1 METEEHPRPEVAR
14 GELTPDQIEQH
25 GFARTR
31 KGLDEKEVREFL
43 RRVAEEHGALT
54 RRLAQLEEK
63 LRHPSVPSGQQLV
76 DMVGEE
82 VARTLR
88 SAQDSANEVSMR
100 ARERAAE
107 VERRAADAAQ
117 RARTQQ
123 IDQATVD
130 ARAIVEAARERGRE
144 MVGEARSLRER
155 MISDLNRRRETL
167 RSYIEQLRADR
178 DRFAETYRVVTETV
192 REAHDKLAR
201 LESERPFQAV
211 PVDVGPAPVFPAP
224 PREPARP
231 PEPARA
237 RHRAPRDDARSA
249 KTSPATGIGLGE
261 LGTPREP
268 APPVP
273 QPEVHRQPEPEPKPE
288 PEPSTATQEP
298 APEQEATTPAPE
310 PEPAASAPEPE
321 PAAPAPEPQPPAAS
335 DPEAEPEPEPEPVA
349 IMPELEL
356 DAPAAAAEPM
366 AAAPAPE
373 ADSTPEVLRT
383 AEVEALFQRIR
394 AGGEQVEPVPSAV
407 DATQVQRDDP
417 LAVQWSAETSM
428 PAPDLE
434 GELERARIGAGDA
447 ERLAKRDD
455 LLTSVAHDLVRR
467 CKRVLQSEQN
477 EVLDALRRQRGRL
490 TAEKLL
496 PPVPRQLSA
505 WTEAMAPAIEEAY
518 VAARAVAS
526 TSEASPVFSAPR
538 RIVTGMVGVVVT
550 PLRDRLVAAVEET
563 VADDPDP
570 DPGVLAQRIGSRYR
584 EWKGQ
589 ELDSRIGDVLA
600 AAYARGV
607 YDAAPDGSRL
617 RWLPAEPGRCPDA
630 DDNALEPTARGERF
644 PTGQQF
650 PPAHPGCRCLL
661 VVVDDD

>member
-1 METEEHPRPEVAR
+1 VA
-14 GELTPDQIEQH
+14 
-25 GFARTR
+25 
-31 KGLDEKEVREFL
+31 
-43 RRVAEEHGALT
+43 
-54 RRLAQLEEK
+54 
-63 LRHPSVPSGQQLV
+63 
-76 DMVGEE
+76 
-82 VARTLR
+82 
-88 SAQDSANEVSMR
+88 
-100 ARERAAE
+100 
-107 VERRAADAAQ
+107 
-117 RARTQQ
+117 
-123 IDQATVD
+123 
-130 ARAIVEAARERGRE
+130 
-144 MVGEARSLRER
+144 
-155 MISDLNRRRETL
+155 
-167 RSYIEQLRADR
+167 
-178 DRFAETYRVVTETV
+178 
-192 REAHDKLAR
+192 
-201 LESERPFQAV
+201 
-211 PVDVGPAPVFPAP
+211 
-224 PREPARP
+224 
-231 PEPARA
+231 
-237 RHRAPRDDARSA
+237 
-249 KTSPATGIGLGE
+249 
-261 LGTPREP
+261 
-268 APPVP
+268 
-273 QPEVHRQPEPEPKPE
+273 
-288 PEPSTATQEP
+288 
-298 APEQEATTPAPE
+298 
-310 PEPAASAPEPE
+310 AASP
-321 PAAPAPEPQPPAAS
+321 S
-335 DPEAEPEPEPEPVA
+335 
-349 IMPELEL
+349 
-356 DAPAAAAEPM
+356 
-366 AAAPAPE
+366 E

-394 AGGEQVEPVPSAV
+394 AGGEQAEPVPSAV

-526 TSEASPVFSAPR
+526 TSEASPVFSAPQ

>member
-1 METEEHPRPEVAR
+1 METEEHPRPEAVR
-14 GELTPDQIEQH
+14 GELTPDEIEQH
-25 GFARTR
+25 AFARTR

-43 RRVAEEHGALT
+43 RRVADEHGTLT
-54 RRLAQLEEK
+54 RRLAELEEK

-88 SAQDSANEVSMR
+88 SAQESADEVSMR

-144 MVGEARSLRER
+144 MVAEARSLRER

-167 RSYIEQLRADR
+167 RNYIEQLRADR

-192 REAHDKLAR
+192 TEAHDKLAR
-201 LESERPFQAV
+201 LQSERPFQAV
-211 PVDVGPAPVFPAP
+211 PVDVGPAPVFPAA
-224 PREPARP
+224 PREPARAS
-231 PEPARA
+231 EPARA
-237 RHRAPRDDARSA
+237 RHRAPRDEAR
-249 KTSPATGIGLGE
+249 TVRISPATGIGLGE
-261 LGTPREP
+261 LGAPRAP
-268 APPVP
+268 APARPER
-273 QPEVHRQPEPEPKPE
+273 EVHRQPEPEQE
-288 PEPSTATQEP
+288 PEPSMARQEP
-298 APEQEATTPAPE
+298 A
-310 PEPAASAPEPE
+310 PE
-321 PAAPAPEPQPPAAS
+321 PAAPAPAPQPEPETEPE
-335 DPEAEPEPEPEPVA
+335 PEAEPKMVA
-349 IMPELEL
+349 TMPELEL
-356 DAPAAAAEPM
+356 EAAEATPEAVTAAAEP
-366 AAAPAPE
+366 E
-373 ADSTPEVLRT
+373 ADSNPEVTRT
-383 AEVEALFQRIR
+383 AEVEALFERIR
-394 AGGEQVEPVPSAV
+394 AGGEQPEPVPAAAV
-407 DATQVQRDDP
+407 EATQEQRDDP
-417 LAVQWSAETSM
+417 AAVRWSADTAM

-434 GELERARIGAGDA
+434 GELQRARIGAGDA
-447 ERLAKRDD
+447 ERLVKRDE
-455 LLTSVAHDLVRR
+455 LLTPVAHDLVRR
-467 CKRVLQSEQN
+467 CKRVLQNEQN
-477 EVLDALRRQRGRL
+477 EVLDALRRQRGRRK
-490 TAEKLL
+490 ADKLL
-496 PPVPRQLSA
+496 PPAPKQLSA

-518 VAARAVAS
+518 VAGRAAAS
-526 TSEASPVFSAPR
+526 TSEASPVFRAPR

-550 PLRDRLVAAVEET
+550 PLRERLVATVEET

-607 YDAAPDGSRL
+607 YDAAPERSRL

-661 VVVDDD
+661 VVDDD